1 MLCDTYQWSACKQQ
15 VLCMEN
21 QSVLY
26 GARARTR
33 ERAWATFASKPR
45 TQQYS
50 SSPLALTARI
60 HLMFIVIYKYL

>member
-1 MLCDTYQWSACKQQ
+1 MKCVQTTSAVHGKSISP
-15 VLCMEN
+15 VRD
-21 QSVLY
+21 
-26 GARARTR
+26 ARARTR

-45 TQQYS
+45 AQQYN